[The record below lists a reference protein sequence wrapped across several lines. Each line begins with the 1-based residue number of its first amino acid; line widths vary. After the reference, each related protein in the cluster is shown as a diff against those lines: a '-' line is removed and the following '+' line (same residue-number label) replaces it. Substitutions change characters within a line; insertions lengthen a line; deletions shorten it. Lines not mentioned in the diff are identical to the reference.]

1 MNRMK
6 YWLLL
11 ALMVI
16 SRSVSAQQYHD
27 AAAFDAYGNVKWI
40 LTDMGLLYFNEDG
53 RLDKSKSTALSDYEK
68 YQIERDAAGYVKKIT
83 TDFETQLFAY
93 DANHKLSKKT
103 VRGGNNYTTVYER
116 EGNSNYQT
124 ETTRVLSGRQ
134 ENTAIKY
141 YCHKAGDNWIYKE
154 FCEGSDMKNEKR
166 VVGYWFDQ
174 TNYAGDAAKNISV
187 FTILDNPGLLHFDI
201 FKYKT
206 KDLKKMLQ
214 DKGVNVK
221 SSMGSLDFKGYDKT
235 YHGMTL
241 SPTIFSVSLKEEPYL
256 YQCNVM
262 VKILK
267 TNMVYTMSL
276 LVEELLAKNVPL
288 KVVAKYGGS
297 AVRDKGYGVA
307 FMYNGRPCRIVTND
321 DYTSTNWI
329 EIKMYKSDH
338 YAKW

>member
-1 MNRMK
+1 MSRIR
-6 YWLLL
+6 YVLL
-11 ALMVI
+11 AAFMLLCQMGY
-16 SRSVSAQQYHD
+16 AQKYHD

-40 LTDMGLLYFNEDG
+40 LTDVGLLYFNEDG
-53 RLDKSKSTALSDYEK
+53 RLEKSKSTALSDYEK

-83 TDFETQLFAY
+83 TDFETLIFTY
-93 DANHKLSKKT
+93 DANHKLIKKT
-103 VRGGNNYTTVYER
+103 VKGGSNYTTIYER
-116 EGNSNYQT
+116 DENSNYQT
-124 ETTRVLSGRQ
+124 ETTKVLSGRQ

-141 YCHKAGDNWIYKE
+141 YCHKAGDNWIFKE
-154 FCEGSDMKNEKR
+154 VNEGGDMKNEKR

-174 TNYAGDAAKNISV
+174 TNYMGDAAKNISV
-187 FTILDNPGLLHFDI
+187 FTILDNPGLLHLDI

-206 KDLKKMLQ
+206 KELKKMLQ

-221 SSMGSLDFKGYDKT
+221 SSMGNLDFKDYDKT
-235 YHGMTL
+235 YHGMKL
-241 SPTIFSVSLKEEPYL
+241 IPTVFSVSLKDEPYL

-262 VKILK
+262 TRVLK

-276 LVEELLAKNVPL
+276 LVEDLLAKNVPL

-297 AVRDKGYGVA
+297 SVRHKGYGVS

-321 DYTSTNWI
+321 DNYSTWWI

-338 YAKW
+338 HVL